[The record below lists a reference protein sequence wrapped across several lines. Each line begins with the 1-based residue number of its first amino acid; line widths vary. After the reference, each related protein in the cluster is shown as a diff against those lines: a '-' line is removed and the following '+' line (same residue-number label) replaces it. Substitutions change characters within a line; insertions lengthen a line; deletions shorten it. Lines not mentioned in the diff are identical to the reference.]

1 MQETTN
7 KNKKI
12 LENKM
17 TVIEALLISL
27 VIRIRKALSKT
38 STIFE
43 TVRIGNYVL
52 GCIAKTHKQ
61 NKT

>member
-1 MQETTN
+1 
-7 KNKKI
+7 
-12 LENKM
+12 M

-27 VIRIRKALSKT
+27 VIRIRKELSKT

-43 TVRIGNYVL
+43 TVLIGNYVL